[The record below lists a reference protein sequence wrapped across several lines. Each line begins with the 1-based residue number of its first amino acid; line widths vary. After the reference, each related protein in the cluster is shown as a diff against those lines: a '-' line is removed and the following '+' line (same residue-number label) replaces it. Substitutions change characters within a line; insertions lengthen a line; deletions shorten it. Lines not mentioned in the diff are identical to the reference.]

1 MGSRDSITVG
11 SYHLVSEQG
20 FQSSLILSFISCIFN
35 SRASLFQGYQK
46 NKKWWPS
53 NFFTILRAAE
63 FHCSRVCVGRNLL
76 F

>member
-1 MGSRDSITVG
+1 VGSRDSIPVG

-35 SRASLFQGYQK
+35 SRASFSRVT
-46 NKKWWPS
+46 KKKKKKKKKKKV
-53 NFFTILRAAE
+53 AAE
-63 FHCSRVCVGRNLL
+63 FHCSRVYGYRNLL